1 MHRKEDIK
9 GSFFEDDC
17 LCTKSE
23 RLDKNNFGTSK
34 QLKQGWKIQG

>member
-1 MHRKEDIK
+1 MYRKEDIK
-9 GSFFEDDC
+9 LSFFEDDC

-34 QLKQGWKIQG
+34 QLKQGWKI